1 MVPEKIDEA
10 VVRKIDDVIRARMER
25 WGCETVRVKPDL
37 DHDGDPIIRVDVDY
51 RLMEEPLDSGATFDL
66 LTEVWFAIEKL
77 GEHRFPHVRHHFH
90 ERQTTM
96 KYTRPAKRT
105 KLAKRA

>member
-51 RLMEEPLDSGATFDL
+51 RLMEEPLDTNATYDL
-66 LTEVWFAIEKL
+66 VGDVRRAIMEL
-77 GEHRFPHVRHHFH
+77 GEQRFPHVRNHFH
-90 ERQTTM
+90 ELQTTM
-96 KYTRPAKRT
+96 KYVKPAKRT
-105 KLAKRA
+105 KQAKRA